1 MTAEVL
7 VMNKHGVA
15 LAADSAVTTQGR
27 KVYNSANKLFRLSKR
42 SAIGILVYQNSSLNG
57 IPWELLIK
65 SFRSENK
72 KTQWLSVE
80 QCASEF
86 LEYLRKCKIVEKQ
99 INEAYVRLVL
109 ENLNE
114 NLLNF
119 LRMNIRD
126 KTLSQERNLGYL
138 KAVVKR
144 FALYMSER
152 TIYDGINEEFINKV
166 QIFYESFIK
175 EKIRDFFL
183 SVPENIVLDEQ
194 TINEIKDVAL
204 RAIYSK
210 NDIVDYSG
218 IVIVGYGDRE
228 YFPSYIEYSVYGLL
242 FDKVLYSKKKQDSIS
257 LQKCA
262 AVEPFAQTDVVETF
276 LTGINPSF
284 TSNIESLLNEV
295 KNKNVVAVVQNVL
308 SKFGNNASLL
318 APMLISTLEEYHRQ
332 IGKVLM
338 NKIDSDKFY
347 NSSEIYASLASL
359 PIPDLAQMA
368 KSLVEITSFKRMITS
383 DIGTVGGPI
392 DVAVISKGDGFI
404 WIDRKHYFEKE
415 KNEHFFDDYKER

>member
-27 KVYNSANKLFRLSKR
+27 KVYNSANKLFRLSKK

-86 LEYLRKCKIVEKQ
+86 LEYLRKCKIVEKE

-166 QIFYESFIK
+166 QNFYESFIK
-175 EKIRDFFL
+175 EKIKDFFL

-194 TINEIKDVAL
+194 TINE
-204 RAIYSK
+204 
-210 NDIVDYSG
+210 
-218 IVIVGYGDRE
+218 
-228 YFPSYIEYSVYGLL
+228 
-242 FDKVLYSKKKQDSIS
+242 
-257 LQKCA
+257 
-262 AVEPFAQTDVVETF
+262 
-276 LTGINPSF
+276 
-284 TSNIESLLNEV
+284 
-295 KNKNVVAVVQNVL
+295 
-308 SKFGNNASLL
+308 
-318 APMLISTLEEYHRQ
+318 
-332 IGKVLM
+332 
-338 NKIDSDKFY
+338 
-347 NSSEIYASLASL
+347 
-359 PIPDLAQMA
+359 
-368 KSLVEITSFKRMITS
+368 
-383 DIGTVGGPI
+383 
-392 DVAVISKGDGFI
+392 
-404 WIDRKHYFEKE
+404 
-415 KNEHFFDDYKER
+415 